1 MTLSV
6 LLGSSPVDFVSPIIV
21 KIFPLKKFYFH
32 MKKENYYILN
42 WFYFISNL
50 SNMELHSLNLTEI
63 LSIFLTFQLK
73 MTEVKV
79 ESGSSI

>member
-1 MTLSV
+1 MS
-6 LLGSSPVDFVSPIIV
+6 
-21 KIFPLKKFYFH
+21 
-32 MKKENYYILN
+32 KKENYYILN

-63 LSIFLTFQLK
+63 LFIFLTFQLK

>member
-1 MTLSV
+1 MS
-6 LLGSSPVDFVSPIIV
+6 
-21 KIFPLKKFYFH
+21 
-32 MKKENYYILN
+32 KKENYYILN

-50 SNMELHSLNLTEI
+50 SNMELHYLNLTEI